1 MSAVGRNRNAQYPK
15 TFGDGARTP
24 RRELSLSVL
33 QTESCHGVRR
43 NAFGSYGF
51 RCDEIFARKRSI
63 HYLREVVR
71 GSSVH
76 SAETSIC
83 SDRYGKYGSAKG
95 PATWVTLREPEPGAG
110 GVLSEADQLGLGK
123 ASAVRR
129 TVERIDGL
137 DARVQGL
144 QFAVTSEKVSRQ
156 CLLDRGTAGIRCDR
170 TDSADRRQRID
181 NAAARIG
188 DNTDDSLIIR
198 QELLRRA

>member
-1 MSAVGRNRNAQYPK
+1 MSAVGRNCNAQYPK

-24 RRELSLSVL
+24 RRELSLSDL

-51 RCDEIFARKRSI
+51 RCDEIFACKRSI
-63 HYLREVVR
+63 HYLRVVVR
-71 GSSVH
+71 GSSAH
-76 SAETSIC
+76 SAEPSIC
-83 SDRYGKYGSAKG
+83 SHRYGKYGSAKG
-95 PATWVTLREPEPGAG
+95 PATWVSLREPEESAG
-110 GVLSEADQLGLGK
+110 GVLSEANQLGQWK
-123 ASAVRR
+123 ASAVRG
-129 TVERIDGL
+129 TVYRIHGL

-170 TDSADRRQRID
+170 TDSADHRQRID

-188 DNTDDSLIIR
+188 DHADGSLAIGK
-198 QELLRRA
+198 QLLRCA